1 MAGDSKALVKKEGG
15 NRRER
20 RANEKSKV
28 DNTHRRT
35 WDKDD
40 YEERAAA
47 REKVPGLCIQ
57 TVPWHSQHH
66 SDLIAMPSLPVQ
78 VEQEEEESA
87 IDAKRRKRL
96 GTLTWAA
103 PSCIVSSPL
112 TLEAHACGVQ
122 PQCCSISIW
131 HTATMS

>member
-1 MAGDSKALVKKEGG
+1 MISLRQHTGYEQIQVLKGANKGFKLFWTGTTAAAMAGDSKALVKKEGG

-47 REKVPGLCIQ
+47 REKV
-57 TVPWHSQHH
+57 
-66 SDLIAMPSLPVQ
+66 
-78 VEQEEEESA
+78 
-87 IDAKRRKRL
+87 
-96 GTLTWAA
+96 
-103 PSCIVSSPL
+103 
-112 TLEAHACGVQ
+112 
-122 PQCCSISIW
+122 
-131 HTATMS
+131 